1 MKFAMECSV
10 NDPVMLA
17 SQMDDAQDNISG
29 IYTSPTS
36 GSLAEIMT
44 VFRDNLYEL
53 GQEAGDSYYRIDND
67 ISAAESAKTKNY
79 SEIDRL
85 KNEISKAYQKIENLR
100 ERLSKLNNAKARY
113 SAARAMVKG
122 DSESASSTR
131 SYYDSM
137 ISSVNESIND
147 TNNEIEQWRRYI
159 QECEDRIKKIEGMIA
174 NLECIISNARNSRSA
189 IENHVQKC
197 ETLVSCLESML
208 SDVGVAYSE
217 YQREHTSVK
226 SSAESAR
233 RIADA
238 LNGYFFELTNST
250 VLDSERIK
258 IASSDYFRR
267 IAKSFTTAKE
277 TFRDTGARLFDSMNE
292 LKSIISDDVIRD
304 SAEYLAEIDDFV
316 DHAADDFGT
325 KSEKFYKCA
334 NLVDSYT
341 DLA

>member
-1 MKFAMECSV
+1 
-10 NDPVMLA
+10 
-17 SQMDDAQDNISG
+17 
-29 IYTSPTS
+29 
-36 GSLAEIMT
+36 
-44 VFRDNLYEL
+44 
-53 GQEAGDSYYRIDND
+53 
-67 ISAAESAKTKNY
+67 
-79 SEIDRL
+79 
-85 KNEISKAYQKIENLR
+85 
-100 ERLSKLNNAKARY
+100 
-113 SAARAMVKG
+113 
-122 DSESASSTR
+122 
-131 SYYDSM
+131 
-137 ISSVNESIND
+137 
-147 TNNEIEQWRRYI
+147 
-159 QECEDRIKKIEGMIA
+159 
-174 NLECIISNARNSRSA
+174 
-189 IENHVQKC
+189 
-197 ETLVSCLESML
+197 ML

-258 IASSDYFRR
+258 IASSDYFRG

-316 DHAADDFGT
+316 DRAADDFGT